1 MRALVPTICG
11 LLVVLEGRH
20 LVNLQPEH
28 AVLVGVAESHLRVSI
43 STTRSLLVV
52 LERLRAVLLLPPLAK
67 VVSNSDEALRVLV
80 STVRGLLVV
89 LERRLLIFLQAEV
102 SKLVSAADC
111 VLRVGIII
119 FIGLLFEV
127 HVLVR
132 IPSMV
137 IRALRFKFCFFYLSI
152 LATDLLR
159 QCGRRHC
166 INVCIVAEE
175 LHCPFPVFCGALHP
189 CCRTRILHRL
199 LCFLLAGLTAKFVRA
214 AFCIASL
221 ALCSVHSIWC

>member
-1 MRALVPTICG
+1 M
-11 LLVVLEGRH
+11 
-20 LVNLQPEH
+20 
-28 AVLVGVAESHLRVSI
+28 
-43 STTRSLLVV
+43 
-52 LERLRAVLLLPPLAK
+52 
-67 VVSNSDEALRVLV
+67 

-89 LERRLLIFLQAEV
+89 LERRLLIFLQAEL

-119 FIGLLFEV
+119 FIGLLFE
-127 HVLVR
+127 VLVR

-175 LHCPFPVFCGALHP
+175 LHCPFPVFRGALHP
-189 CCRTRILHRL
+189 YCRTRILHRL
-199 LCFLLAGLTAKFVRA
+199 LCFLLARLTAKFVRA

-221 ALCSVHSIWC
+221 ALYSVHSIWC